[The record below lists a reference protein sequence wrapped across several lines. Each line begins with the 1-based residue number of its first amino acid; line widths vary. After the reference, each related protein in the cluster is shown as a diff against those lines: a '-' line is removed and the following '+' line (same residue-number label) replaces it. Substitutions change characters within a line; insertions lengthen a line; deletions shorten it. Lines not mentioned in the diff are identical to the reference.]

1 MDMRLGRGRGATMV
15 SMVDSYRFLDGV
27 VKRVMRHW
35 ASLRMVRPIPWT
47 PLAKPLPQC
56 TIALV
61 SSAALALASD
71 RAFDLQIERLDP
83 WFSDPSYRVLPR
95 NTRTGE
101 VRIYH
106 LHINPAFATEDLN
119 CVMPLERLAELAGL
133 GEVGDS
139 APSHYSYVGYTLRPE
154 RLLRETV
161 ASIVARM
168 QQERVDAVVLVPV

>member
-1 MDMRLGRGRGATMV
+1 MV

-27 VKRVMRHW
+27 PKRVMRHW
-35 ASLRMVRPIPWT
+35 SGLRADRPIPWT

-61 SSAALALASD
+61 SSAALALSSELP
-71 RAFDLQIERLDP
+71 FDLQIERSDP

-101 VRIYH
+101 VQICH
-106 LHINPAFATEDLN
+106 LHINPAFAKQDLN
-119 CVMPLERLAELAGL
+119 CVMPLERLAELVAL

-154 RLLRETV
+154 PLLHET
-161 ASIVARM
+161 APSIIERM
-168 QQERVDAVVLVPV
+168 QREHVDAAVLVPV